1 MVAAKSEEGIDCM
14 SGSYLYYRDIKSS
27 ACNQSGI
34 DMKVAGQIHAF
45 NSAGLD
51 CRFVYCRQPETLI
64 GKITSSLPFFS
75 DGIQWPDPNLFKEDS
90 YLYIRQP
97 RFASKELVRFL
108 EGVKRRNP
116 RCRIIFELPNYPY
129 DEGMKILLL
138 YCAWLKDKK
147 YRERLSG
154 VVDKIA
160 VIHEDPPET
169 IFGIPSITF
178 FNGVDLNKIK
188 PTRPVSNLKEINIFF
203 AAYTVKGDRRYGTDR
218 LLKGLF
224 NYYKNGGTRKVVA
237 HFAIGGGEAPAIKKQ
252 IQTLGLKDHVVFYG
266 EVPWEALDSISDR
279 CSIAMAPLGL
289 HRIGANMSS
298 ALKTREYLAKGLPFF
313 FSGGM
318 DIFRNGVA
326 DFCYQ
331 IPASDDPV
339 DIDRL
344 IKFHDELY
352 AKEQQEDL
360 ICRIR
365 DYAQNNVSM
374 EIAMADVIKYIRI
387 AAGDWERK

>member
-1 MVAAKSEEGIDCM
+1 MVAAKSEAGIDCM

-154 VVDKIA
+154 VVDKI
-160 VIHEDPPET
+160 T
-169 IFGIPSITF
+169 KT
-178 FNGVDLNKIK
+178 LQ
-188 PTRPVSNLKEINIFF
+188 
-203 AAYTVKGDRRYGTDR
+203 R
-218 LLKGLF
+218 LSL
-224 NYYKNGGTRKVVA
+224 
-237 HFAIGGGEAPAIKKQ
+237 
-252 IQTLGLKDHVVFYG
+252 
-266 EVPWEALDSISDR
+266 
-279 CSIAMAPLGL
+279 
-289 HRIGANMSS
+289 
-298 ALKTREYLAKGLPFF
+298 EYLALH
-313 FSGGM
+313 SLTVS
-318 DIFRNGVA
+318 I
-326 DFCYQ
+326 
-331 IPASDDPV
+331 S
-339 DIDRL
+339 
-344 IKFHDELY
+344 IKLNQLVQY
-352 AKEQQEDL
+352 
-360 ICRIR
+360 RI
-365 DYAQNNVSM
+365 
-374 EIAMADVIKYIRI
+374 
-387 AAGDWERK
+387 